1 METNLGGMDPASAKE
16 YIYGF
21 ISTLKLTEKKI
32 QEIDAELLKWNSRA
46 ELARAKGHPD
56 LALEAEKEIERLKTK
71 KQELDSETAELKLQ
85 IEQMRRQLPALAACA
100 RSIDP
105 DLLEQ
110 ELLMAA
116 GYLPGEEEKA
126 KSNRTFSKM
135 EKDAAADDALLQL
148 KAKMGK

>member
-46 ELARAKGHPD
+46 ELARTKGHPD
-56 LALEAEKEIERLKTK
+56 LAQEAEKEIERLKSK

-126 KSNRTFSKM
+126 QSNRLFSKM